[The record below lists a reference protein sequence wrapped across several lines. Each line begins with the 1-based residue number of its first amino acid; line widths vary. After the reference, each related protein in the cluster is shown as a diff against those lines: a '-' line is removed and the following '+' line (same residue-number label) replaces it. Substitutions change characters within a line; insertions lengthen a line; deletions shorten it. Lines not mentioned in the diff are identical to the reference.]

1 MDKRKVLI
9 VDDEMDMRIF
19 LKTLL
24 ETSGYQPHVTRDGSE
39 GLQKAREILPD
50 LIILDVMMP
59 GEGGPQTYRQL
70 RMDRELASIPVIM
83 LSGVKQDSF
92 YHYLKMLNAGTSRR
106 IPLPAA
112 YFEKPVNH
120 KDLLK
125 AIRAVLEPGA
135 ED

>member
-1 MDKRKVLI
+1 MEKGKVLI

-24 ETSGYQPHVTRDGSE
+24 ETSGYQPHVTRDGRE
-39 GLQKAREILPD
+39 GLRKAREITPD

-70 RMDRELASIPVIM
+70 RMDPGLASIPVIM
-83 LSGVKQDSF
+83 LSGVKQASF
-92 YHYLKMLNAGTSRR
+92 YHYLKMLNAGTSGRV
-106 IPLPAA
+106 PLPAA

-125 AIRAVLEPGA
+125 AIRTTLEPGA
-135 ED
+135 